1 MNSERS
7 QRIREMREYLLR
19 SWSVSWPMV
28 FIMLFEFLI
37 GLTDVF
43 IAGKIGKE
51 VQASVGFSTQVY
63 FMFIVIANAL
73 TIGTVAVVSRL
84 FTSVKG
90 KGDADPLV
98 PAIFSTT
105 VLSFFAGIVLGVS
118 GYFLSPLIIGFLN
131 VPGELRPFASELMRF
146 YALGL
151 PFHYLLI
158 NSNGV
163 LRAVKMVRKSLGT
176 MSVVC
181 LVNILLNFTFVFYT
195 GLAFRGIA
203 LSTAVSVLAGSLIN
217 LYILRGFF
225 AGPKKISPEMLK
237 KVISIGWPSGFT
249 QLNWQASSTILF
261 LILSRLPEKAIEVMA
276 AFTNGLRIESA
287 IFLPAF
293 AFNMSNAV
301 IVGNLL
307 GEEKKDEALRCGRT
321 TALLG
326 TVIVVFLTLLVV
338 LNAGRISGL
347 LSHDGSVVHECRW
360 YIYISMISEPFMA
373 WGVILGGGL
382 SGAGDTKGIMKII
395 LFSLWVVRI
404 PLSFL
409 LGIYLEMGQ
418 VFIWWSMNASI
429 LIQSLLLTR
438 RFFHKKWLELR

>member
-1 MNSERS
+1 
-7 QRIREMREYLLR
+7 MREYLFR

-73 TIGTVAVVSRL
+73 TIGTVATVSRL
-84 FTSVKG
+84 FTSVKRE
-90 KGDADPLV
+90 GDADPLPPV
-98 PAIFSTT
+98 IFSTT
-105 VLSFFAGIVLGVS
+105 ALSFIAGIILSIS
-118 GYFLSPLIIGFLN
+118 GFFLSPTITGILK
-131 VPGELRPFASELMRF
+131 VPGELRPFSSDLLRF

-158 NSNGV
+158 NSNGI
-163 LRAVKMVRKSLGT
+163 LRAVKMVRKSLMT

-181 LVNILLNFTFVFYT
+181 LINILLNFTFVFYT
-195 GLAFRGIA
+195 GLRFRGIA
-203 LSTAVSVLAGSLIN
+203 LSTALSVLAGSLIN

-225 AGPKKISPEMLK
+225 TGPKRLSLETVK

-249 QLNWQASSTILF
+249 QLNWQTSSTILF
-261 LILSRLPEKAIEVMA
+261 LILSRLPENAIEVMA

-301 IVGNLL
+301 MVGNLL
-307 GEEKKDEALRCGRT
+307 GEEKRDEAVRCGRT

-326 TVIVVFLTLLVV
+326 TFIVVLLTLLVV
-338 LNAGRISGL
+338 LNAGRVSGL
-347 LSHDGSVVHECRW
+347 LSDNVRVIHECRW

-382 SGAGDTKGIMKII
+382 AGAGDTRGIMKII
-395 LFSLWVVRI
+395 LFSLWAVRI

-418 VFIWWSMNASI
+418 IFIWWSMNASI

-438 RFFHKKWLELR
+438 RFMSKRWLEVQ